1 MIDVMTIRFFKTL
14 CVVCTLASFAVLMGA
29 CDFLDATEVS
39 NPRTTPEELADAPEP
54 TAALLPGMRAQF
66 GRALNAVVVATAVGS
81 DDYSSHRTG
90 LGGNEMD
97 FPRGIIPNTSL
108 ISSDETASLGIYWH
122 LQELRSLGDF
132 IIDQVSPTDETATD
146 EQLSEVR
153 YYRGM
158 AYLMQGEN
166 FVALPTQEDEIPVP
180 AGALLERAA
189 IDFTQ
194 AATLDGNGEFGHRAF
209 AALARTHRALG
220 NVSEAGQFAQVALD
234 AAGADFL
241 FSRSFDNTSPDATL
255 DNLPHAYL
263 VSRSLQEMQPLP
275 RLDFLDPKYAADDA
289 PIATEKGEEMHL
301 ILAEVAMANGDY
313 ASARDLMIQ
322 ASDLANTRPTAAVDD
337 SDQRLND
344 DLNIRPRSA
353 AILIAADA
361 NSPFRAGLVLTRP
374 AMVQTPTVS
383 ATSISADSLA
393 SVPVSN
399 ELQLRRLLYTLRQEI
414 MLMEGRRL
422 QDLGIRFP
430 MMLREIDT
438 NPNINQGDMGTEV
451 LVPDYIPPSNE
462 MDQYGPISL
471 YDADEAL
478 VVSEVTILHDMNLV
492 IARDRGL
499 VINNPLL
506 P

>member
-1 MIDVMTIRFFKTL
+1 MNTPLSKS
-14 CVVCTLASFAVLMGA
+14 VCLTVYLVGFLVLLGG

-39 NPRTTPEELADAPEP
+39 NPRTTPEELAAATEP

-108 ISSDETASLGIYWH
+108 ISSDETGSLGIYWH

-132 IIDQVSPTDETATD
+132 ILDEIAPNDETSTS
-146 EQLSEVR
+146 EQLSEAR

-166 FVALPTQEDEIPVP
+166 FVALPTLADESPVP
-180 AGALLERAA
+180 AGTLLQRAVA
-189 IDFTQ
+189 DFTE
-194 AATLDGNGEFGHRAF
+194 AVNLDAVGEFGSRAT
-209 AALARTHRALG
+209 AALARAHRALG
-220 NVSEAGQFAQVALD
+220 NVAEAGQFAQAALD
-234 AAGADFL
+234 ASGSEFL
-241 FSRSFDNTSPDATL
+241 YMQTYDNTSGDVTL

-263 VSRSLQEMQPLP
+263 VSRTLQEMQPLP
-275 RLDFLDPKYAADDA
+275 RLDFLDPKYVTDDA
-289 PIATEKGEEMHL
+289 SIVTEKAEEMYL
-301 ILAEVAMANGDY
+301 ILAEVAMAGGDY
-313 ASARDLMIQ
+313 NTARTLMVQ
-322 ASDLANTRPTAAVDD
+322 ASDLANTRPTASLDD
-337 SDQRLND
+337 TDQRLND
-344 DLNIRPRSA
+344 DLNIRPRSTE
-353 AILIAADA
+353 IVVAADA
-361 NSPFRAGLVLTRP
+361 NSPFRQGLVLTRP
-374 AMVQTPTVS
+374 AELETPTIS

-393 SVPVSN
+393 NVLLSD

-414 MLMEGRRL
+414 MLLEGRRL

-438 NPNINQGDMGTEV
+438 NTNITQGDIGTEV

-478 VVSEVTILHDMNLV
+478 VVNEVTILHDMNLI